1 MPAGQSY
8 LSDDGSGVHNRT
20 AETFPIDLPL
30 RECCARVNS
39 CDRRVRSDGDGL
51 RVAETPVVAGNGLR
65 SAIVW
70 HRRVRL
76 F

>member
-51 RVAETPVVAGNGLR
+51 GVSRRHLSWPVTVSVRQSFG
-65 SAIVW
+65 IVG
-70 HRRVRL
+70 
-76 F
+76 